1 MAKAGRRI
9 GWHPIVWRFGSAGLC
24 SLALLIISILSGSAQ
39 TEPVRRQ
46 GSALAPQP
54 DLRAITERM
63 NANTL
68 TVVTGPPNFV
78 FSAFAD
84 DLATVLNDG
93 DELKLLPVATK
104 GGFENVR
111 DVRFLRGIDLGFTIT
126 NVLGHFRRTGEIGDL
141 SDMIVY
147 ISRISNDEIHVITRS
162 NITSFEQLRGLKV
175 NFLAKGSANQL
186 SAQDICRALN
196 VDVEEVNL
204 APADAIE
211 KLKNGEIAAA
221 ILTSGRP
228 SPLIAPLKA
237 SDGYR
242 LIPVPFVKALISDYL
257 PATLTSADYPDL
269 IRPGQIVETIATPSV
284 LIAYN
289 WPKGSDRYRRV
300 DKFVKAFFTKF
311 AEFKQPPRHPS
322 WRDANLA
329 ATIPGWKRF
338 EGAEEMLATLQQQ
351 PRQVLDDR
359 LNGRPPTD
367 RQLFEEFLRW
377 RSRSSTAGTPR

>member
-1 MAKAGRRI
+1 MVKAARRI
-9 GWHPIVWRFGSAGLC
+9 GWPPIVWRFGSAVLC
-24 SLALLIISILSGSAQ
+24 SLALLIISILGCSAQ
-39 TEPVRRQ
+39 TEPARRQ

-54 DLRAITERM
+54 DLKAISERM

-68 TVVTGPPNFV
+68 TVATGPPNFI

-93 DELKLLPVATK
+93 DELKLLPIATK

-141 SDMIVY
+141 SDKIVY
-147 ISRISNDEIHVITRS
+147 ISRISNDQIHVVTRS
-162 NITSFEQLRGLKV
+162 NITSLEQLRGLKV
-175 NFLAKGSANQL
+175 NFLAKGTANQL
-186 SAQDICRALN
+186 SAQDIFRALN
-196 VDVEEVNL
+196 VEVEEVNW
-204 APADAIE
+204 APADALE

-221 ILTSGRP
+221 ILTSGSP
-228 SPLIAPLKA
+228 SPLIAPLKG

-242 LIPVPFVKALISDYL
+242 LIPVPFVKPLIGDYL
-257 PATLTSADYPDL
+257 PARLTSADYPDL
-269 IRPGQIVETIATPSV
+269 IPPGQIVETIATPSV

-311 AEFKQPPRHPS
+311 DEFKKPPRHPS
-322 WRDANLA
+322 WRGVNLA
-329 ATIPGWKRF
+329 AAIPGWKRF
-338 EGAEEMLATLQQQ
+338 AGAEEMLATQQQ
-351 PRQVLDDR
+351 QSKQVLDDR
-359 LNGRPPTD
+359 VNSRLPKD
-367 RQLFEEFLRW
+367 RELYEQFLRW
-377 RSRSSTAGTPR
+377 KSQSSTAGTPR